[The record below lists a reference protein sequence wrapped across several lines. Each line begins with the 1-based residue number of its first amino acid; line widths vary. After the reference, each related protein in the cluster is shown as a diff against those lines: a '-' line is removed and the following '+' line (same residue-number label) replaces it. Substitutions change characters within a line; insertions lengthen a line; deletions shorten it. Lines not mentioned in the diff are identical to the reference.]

1 MAWNFEQD
9 KPIYIQIVN
18 RIELGILSGEYKV
31 GTKLESVRDLASI
44 AGVNPNTMQKALQE
58 LENMKLVHTQRTSGR
73 YITDDTII
81 IGKLKIKMAGEKIIT
96 FIDNMKKLGF
106 TMEEIENMIK
116 AYHEHGSEAFEIK
129 YEAAPEKTEITDN
142 KTKETAKRTKA
153 VGNLEDLLKKGE
165 N

>member
-18 RIELGILSGEYKV
+18 RIEVGILSGEYES
-31 GTKLESVRDLASI
+31 GAKLESVRELASK

-58 LENMKLVHTQRTSGR
+58 LENMKLLHTQRTSGR
-73 YITDDTII
+73 YITDDKAVID
-81 IGKLKIKMAGEKIIT
+81 KLKIKMAGEKIIL

-116 AYHEHGSEAFEIK
+116 AYHKQGSEAFEIK
-129 YEAAPEKTEITDN
+129 EETVKKIEEIS
-142 KTKETAKRTKA
+142 KKTKA

-165 N
+165 